1 MMLVGQHLDNEK
13 FIVLKWVMDDLI
25 TIS

>member
-1 MMLVGQHLDNEK
+1 MLVGQHLDNEK